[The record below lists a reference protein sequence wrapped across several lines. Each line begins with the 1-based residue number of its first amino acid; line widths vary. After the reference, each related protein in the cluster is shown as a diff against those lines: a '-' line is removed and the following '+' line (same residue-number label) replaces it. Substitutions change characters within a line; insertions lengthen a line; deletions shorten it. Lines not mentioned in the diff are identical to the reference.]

1 MLRHSNTTQNQVEI
15 SHYKGA
21 KMNRAEY
28 QLAPHFI
35 RPLATTAAA
44 LKAENVEPFFFFK
57 RLKSTI
63 PERGA
68 VGK

>member
-1 MLRHSNTTQNQVEI
+1 
-15 SHYKGA
+15 
-21 KMNRAEY
+21 MNRAEY

-44 LKAENVEPFFFFK
+44 LKAENVEPFFFFT
-57 RLKSTI
+57 RLKSAI